1 MNAMKITV
9 VVDNTVPI
17 SAKSPFLAEHGFSL
31 LIEHAGK
38 KILFDAGQSQA
49 VVQNLSL
56 LKVHPAEIDALV
68 LSHGHYDHA
77 GGFYHLVQHGK
88 KQYPLYA
95 HSGIFTMRYST
106 AGGIRQYIGVPHTKE
121 QLSALGVDWQ
131 LGETP
136 REIAPKLWFSGHIPR
151 QTSYEHGDTRL
162 VTCSSDCCDCQD
174 PMEDDISL
182 FYKTDK
188 GLIVVGGCT
197 HSGLVNTVV
206 HGFAVTGTKRLVGWV
221 GGTHLG
227 PVTQQQQE
235 DTMQRMEQWAPE
247 FILAGHCTGFPM
259 MAELSRRFGSKFIPA
274 FVSASIE
281 C

>member
-1 MNAMKITV
+1 MKITV
-9 VVDNTVPI
+9 VLDNTVPM
-17 SAKSPFLAEHGFSL
+17 SAKSPFLGEHGFSL

-38 KILFDAGQSQA
+38 KILFDAGQSNAA
-49 VVQNLSL
+49 VWNLSL
-56 LKVHPAEIDALV
+56 LGVHPSEIDALV

-77 GGFYHLVQHGK
+77 GGFYHFLMHGK
-88 KQYPLYA
+88 KRYPFYA

-106 AGGIRQYIGVPHTKE
+106 SGSVRQYIGVPHTKD
-121 QLSALGVDWQ
+121 QLSQLGADWQ
-131 LGETP
+131 LGDTP
-136 REIAPKLWFSGHIPR
+136 REIAPDLWFSGHIPR
-151 QTSYEHGDTRL
+151 QTSFEQGDTRL
-162 VTCSSDCCDCQD
+162 VTCTADCCDCQD
-174 PMEDDISL
+174 PIEDDISL

-197 HSGLVNTVV
+197 HSGLVNTVS
-206 HGFAVTGTKRLVGWV
+206 HGFAVTGTSKLVGWI

-235 DTMQRMEQWAPE
+235 ETMQRLEKWEPE
-247 FILAGHCTGFPM
+247 FVLAGHCTGFPM
-259 MAELSRRFGSKFIPA
+259 LAELSRRFGNKFIPA